1 VDLNKVSALLLWKT
15 YFWHSSLSIKY
26 LMLNN
31 NNSYNGY
38 YPAYSDV
45 DKLVDIIW
53 STENA
58 TCYNIFFFIYILYYY
73 YL

>member
-1 VDLNKVSALLLWKT
+1 
-15 YFWHSSLSIKY
+15 
-26 LMLNN
+26 MLNN

-58 TCYNIFFFIYILYYY
+58 TCYNIFFFIYIYFIIIIWDEWHLWLIFSRYHI
-73 YL
+73 LG